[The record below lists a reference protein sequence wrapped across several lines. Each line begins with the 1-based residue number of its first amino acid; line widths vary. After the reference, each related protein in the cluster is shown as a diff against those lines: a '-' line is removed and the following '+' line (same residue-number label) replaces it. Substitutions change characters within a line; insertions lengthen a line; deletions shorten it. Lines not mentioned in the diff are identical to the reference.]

1 MRYDEYLRKM
11 LFALSVLAMMM
22 AFMLLHGCKTK
33 YVSVPEYHQIFVDRR
48 DTLMLHDSIY
58 QKEYI
63 DRFVKGDTVFLVKT
77 QVDYKYKFLYKTRDK
92 DSVRVDSIRVP
103 YPVEKDLTRWQKLKM
118 DIGGFAIGIVAISI
132 LVAVG
137 WLVRKWLI

>member
-1 MRYDEYLRKM
+1 MRYEDYFKKM
-11 LFALSVLAMMM
+11 LFTLSVLAMMM

-33 YVSVPEYHQIFVDRR
+33 YVAVPEYHQIFVDRR

-63 DRFVKGDTVFLVKT
+63 DRFVKGDTIFLVKT
-77 QVDYKYKFLYKTRDK
+77 LVDYKYKYLYKTRDK
-92 DSVRVDSIRVP
+92 DSVKVDSIRVP
-103 YPVEKDLTRWQKLKM
+103 YPVEKDLTRWQQLKM
-118 DIGGFAIGIVAISI
+118 DIGGFAIGAVVIFL

>member
-11 LFALSVLAMMM
+11 LFTLSVMAMMM

-33 YVSVPEYHQIFVDRR
+33 YVSVPEYHQVFVDRR

-63 DRFVKGDTVFLVKT
+63 DRFVNGDTIFLVKT
-77 QVDYKYKFLYKTRDK
+77 LVDYKYKYLYKTRDK
-92 DSVRVDSIRVP
+92 DSVKVDSIRVP
-103 YPVEKDLTRWQKLKM
+103 YPVEKDLTRWQQLKM

-137 WLVRKWLI
+137 WFVRKWLI